1 MNELDPRARAIIDAA
16 REGDRPSLADHD
28 RIKKAILLQL
38 AAGAAVS
45 AGAAGSVAAAG
56 TLSLAAKVGL
66 TVLAVSVAGGGVATY
81 VKVRGHHETAR
92 VERAHERQV
101 TTARAESP
109 SAPSS
114 PPVAQSEPS
123 PSAPA
128 SATPRRPDKPRRPE
142 PLKEES
148 IAPQDR
154 LSAEVDVLKQA
165 RQELRLGRPAQALQ
179 VLADYEHRFGEGT
192 LGEERRALSAI
203 AACQAQPGAAAR
215 ASASAF
221 LRSAP
226 RSPLAERVR
235 VACATQSP
243 HE

>member
-1 MNELDPRARAIIDAA
+1 MNELDPRARAIIEAA
-16 REGDRPSLADHD
+16 REGDGPSHADHD
-28 RIKKAILLQL
+28 RIKRAILLQL
-38 AAGAAVS
+38 AAGAVVS
-45 AGAAGSVAAAG
+45 AGAAGSTAAAG
-56 TLSLAAKVGL
+56 TLSIAAKVGL

-81 VKVRGHHETAR
+81 VKVRGHHEAAT

-101 TTARAESP
+101 KAAREDPPLAATAVLSEE
-109 SAPSS
+109 
-114 PPVAQSEPS
+114 PVLP
-123 PSAPA
+123 PA

-142 PLKEES
+142 PLKEE
-148 IAPQDR
+148 AMPTQDR

-179 VLADYEHRFGEGT
+179 VLADYDHRFGEGT

-215 ASASAF
+215 ASAAAF

-235 VACATQSP
+235 AACATQP
-243 HE
+243 QQK